1 MGRMASPVRPSAA
14 QLARLR
20 RADPALARAMRRL
33 PSYPG
38 FPDALQR
45 ADPTHYH
52 ALARAIV
59 HQQLSLKA
67 AATIHG
73 RVAALCGGRFP
84 DAAALLA
91 LPAPSLRGCGL
102 SAAKTAALQ
111 DLAAKTRDG
120 TLRLARLARMDDDEV
135 VEHLVQVRGIGPWS
149 AHMFLLFRLG
159 RLDVAPAGDMG
170 VQEGLRL
177 LDGLAERPGPAAA
190 LARMERWR
198 PLRSVGAWLMWRL
211 LEAERERVKRA

>member
-1 MGRMASPVRPSAA
+1 MRRPVRPSAA
-14 QLARLR
+14 QLAKLR
-20 RADPALARAMRRL
+20 RADPVLARAMARL
-33 PSYPG
+33 PAYPG
-38 FPDALQR
+38 FPDSVQR

-59 HQQLSLKA
+59 HQQLSMKA
-67 AATIHG
+67 AATIHA

-84 DAAALLA
+84 DAASLA
-91 LPAPSLRGCGL
+91 KLTTDELRACGL

-111 DLAAKTRDG
+111 DLAHKRLDG
-120 TLRLARLARMDDDEV
+120 TLRLERLERMEDDEI

-159 RLDVAPAGDMG
+159 RLDVGAAGDMG

-177 LDGLAERPGPAAA
+177 LDGLDERPREAAA
-190 LARMERWR
+190 SARMERWR
-198 PLRSVGAWLMWRL
+198 PLRSVGSWLMWRL
-211 LEAERERVKRA
+211 LDAERERVKTS